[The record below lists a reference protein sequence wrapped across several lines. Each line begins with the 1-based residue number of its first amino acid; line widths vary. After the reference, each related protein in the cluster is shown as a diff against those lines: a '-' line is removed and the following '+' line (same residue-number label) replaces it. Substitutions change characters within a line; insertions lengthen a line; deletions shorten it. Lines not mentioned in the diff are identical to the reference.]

1 MKTQAGL
8 RVQTHPM
15 AKNFENRPATSRGG
29 FTLIELLVV
38 IAIIAILAAM
48 LLPALASAKR
58 KAQKANCISNL
69 KQCGL
74 ALQMYYNDFND
85 WLPPGPGSRNPPG
98 PQVDY
103 GLTQGQMPA
112 FSGNS
117 NTRKWLPF
125 YLSPYMGEKDSATIK
140 TTDYVILKAFC
151 CPAYGSVGKYSDGG
165 SGTSAINPTSD
176 NYLDDYTKGGV
187 GSYSVT
193 QPGGSTPYMQA
204 LKNAFPSA
212 PGWLPF
218 GKEHVYEPMKLT
230 QIARA
235 VPVSELWEIGDY
247 DSQAVSDTSKYDI
260 ALLPVHKNSRNFVY
274 FDAHVANRPVVGTGV
289 YDQ

>member
-1 MKTQAGL
+1 MDTNSQF
-8 RVQTHPM
+8 Q
-15 AKNFENRPATSRGG
+15 NRPDRPHGG

-38 IAIIAILAAM
+38 IAIIAILAAI

-85 WLPPGPGSRNPPG
+85 WLPPGGGARSTPG
-98 PQVDY
+98 PAVDW

-112 FSGNS
+112 YSSNS

-125 YLSPYMGEKDSATIK
+125 YLAPFMGEKDAALIKAT
-140 TTDYVILKAFC
+140 DFVIIKAFT
-151 CPAYGSVGKYSDGG
+151 CPAYASANGNYSDGTG
-165 SGTSAINPTSD
+165 ARSPIDPISD
-176 NYLDDYTKGGV
+176 GYVDDYAKGGV

-193 QPGGSTPYMQA
+193 QPGGSTIYMAA
-204 LKNAFPSA
+204 LKAAYPNGANQNNGTI
-212 PGWLPF
+212 GWLPF
-218 GKEHVYEPMKLT
+218 GKEHTYEPMKLT

-235 VPVSELWEIGDY
+235 VPISELWEIGDY
-247 DSQAVSDTSKYDI
+247 DAKAVNDVSKYDI
-260 ALLPVHKNSRNFVY
+260 ALNPVHRNSRNFVY
-274 FDAHVANRPVVGTGV
+274 FDAHVGNRPVTDTGV